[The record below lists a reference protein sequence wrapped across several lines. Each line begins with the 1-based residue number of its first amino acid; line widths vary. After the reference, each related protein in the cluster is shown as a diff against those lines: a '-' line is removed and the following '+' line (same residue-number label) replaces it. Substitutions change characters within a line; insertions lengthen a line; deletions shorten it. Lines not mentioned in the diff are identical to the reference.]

1 VEKKFDDLKNEL
13 EAMPLRVHKIE
24 TLQGL
29 LFVFF
34 VSLVI
39 RAILL
44 QKAREAK
51 LLDKK
56 SVEEIMME
64 LAKIRAVKI
73 GGKWRLTEITKKQR
87 TILEKMKIPTHI
99 PHFNFLNRVFS
110 S

>member
-87 TILEKMKIPTHI
+87 TILEKMKIPI
-99 PHFNFLNRVFS
+99 PVDANLVIKKGGV
-110 S
+110 